1 MKRIV
6 IALEG
11 FSGTGKSSTA
21 KQVAEKLS
29 YQYIDSGAMYR
40 AVTHLFIEKKVDL
53 TDTKSIEACL
63 DDCEIT
69 FDREGVVLNGHGVE
83 GKIRTMEVNKK
94 VSAVS
99 AISMVRRVLVEQQQ
113 KIGEGKGVVM
123 DGRDIG
129 TVVFPQADLKVFMTA
144 DADIRARRRMLE
156 LQSKGIEE
164 DIEVIKHNL
173 LQRDQAD
180 STREDSPLKMAED
193 AVEIDTSNLTME
205 DQVKRIVDLAKERIH
220 EG

>member
-6 IALEG
+6 IALDG
-11 FSGTGKSSTA
+11 ISGTGKSSTA

-53 TDTKSIEACL
+53 ADTKSIEACL

-205 DQVKRIVDLAKERIH
+205 DQVKRIVELAKERIH